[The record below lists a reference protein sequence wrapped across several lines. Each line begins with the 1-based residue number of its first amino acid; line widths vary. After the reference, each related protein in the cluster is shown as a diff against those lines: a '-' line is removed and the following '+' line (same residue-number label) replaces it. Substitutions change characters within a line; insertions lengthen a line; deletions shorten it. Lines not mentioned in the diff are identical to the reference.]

1 MAKPDEDDD
10 DEVDLGIS
18 LATVARIVDVL
29 RAVQVT
35 EETDPDSLADEDAE
49 ERVPPEDA
57 DEIDDTEAAEMVDA
71 LNADEQAALIALA
84 WIGRGDYDA
93 EDWEEAIALAA
104 ERNEEG
110 DAGEY
115 LLGMDLVGDLITE
128 GLAAFGLSIEEA

>member
-1 MAKPDEDDD
+1 M
-10 DEVDLGIS
+10 
-18 LATVARIVDVL
+18 
-29 RAVQVT
+29 
-35 EETDPDSLADEDAE
+35 
-49 ERVPPEDA
+49 PPEDA

-93 EDWEEAIALAA
+93 EDWEEAITLAA

-115 LLGMDLVGDLITE
+115 LLGTDLVGDLITE
-128 GLAAFGLSIEEA
+128 GLAAFGLLIEEA

>member
-57 DEIDDTEAAEMVDA
+57 DEIDDTEAAEMVDTG
-71 LNADEQAALIALA
+71 NADDEKIASYNQPLYVVPRPLAPMLCKVPAEKSAA
-84 WIGRGDYDA
+84 
-93 EDWEEAIALAA
+93 
-104 ERNEEG
+104 
-110 DAGEY
+110 
-115 LLGMDLVGDLITE
+115 T
-128 GLAAFGLSIEEA
+128 

>member
-93 EDWEEAIALAA
+93 EDWEEAITLAA
-104 ERNEEG
+104 KRNEEG